1 MSVRVPCRSL
11 ASPANPGSNLA
22 PNAARMTEPIRKGNC
37 PTPPPRLFCDT
48 QRMFISKK
56 ARRRIVRKLA
66 DVEAHYFQLE
76 LAQDGIEWEP
86 SAVVTVSQGEYTNTF
101 TVDGREQAT
110 DLAIDY
116 GSDLDI
122 SPVAGIVAAQLFA
135 DTVTRWYKIRGG
147 NTDLAIAD
155 ASYAVRVLQS
165 YLRHAR
171 NRPDLATG
179 AGVGLSR
186 LESEIRNSN
195 EDP

>member
-1 MSVRVPCRSL
+1 
-11 ASPANPGSNLA
+11 
-22 PNAARMTEPIRKGNC
+22 
-37 PTPPPRLFCDT
+37 
-48 QRMFISKK
+48 MFISKK
-56 ARRRIVRKLA
+56 ARRRIVRELA

-135 DTVTRWYKIRGG
+135 DTVTRWYKIRWQHG
-147 NTDLAIAD
+147 LAIAD